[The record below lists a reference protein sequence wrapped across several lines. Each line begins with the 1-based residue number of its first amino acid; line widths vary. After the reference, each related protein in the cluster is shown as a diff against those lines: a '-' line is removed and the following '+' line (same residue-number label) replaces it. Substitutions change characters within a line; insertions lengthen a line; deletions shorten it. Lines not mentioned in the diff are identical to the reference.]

1 MFFGLS
7 PLEIIVLLGLGMV
20 LFGPDRLPQAAASA
34 AKFLK
39 QVRAFSDT
47 AKADLRKQLGPEFH
61 DLDLSDLNPRTFVR
75 KNLLGEGEQLRDLR
89 EELNRDLRGAL
100 DPNDRLPAARGAAAY
115 AVHQGESPRYDDPD
129 TT

>member
-7 PLEIIVLLGLGMV
+7 PLEIVVLLGLGMV
-20 LFGPDRLPQAAASA
+20 LFGPDKLPQAAATA

-47 AKADLRKQLGPEFH
+47 AKADLRNQLGPEFH
-61 DLDLSDLNPRTFVR
+61 DLDLSDLNPRAFVR

-89 EELNRDLRGAL
+89 EELNRDMR
-100 DPNDRLPAARGAAAY
+100 
-115 AVHQGESPRYDDPD
+115 QTFDPD